1 MKKAS
6 VVFALTLCVIVPCS
20 VFAKSNAS
28 NWDGT
33 QGIESTKYAIM
44 VHEKHMKEL
53 PRQALTAKTQ
63 AVDMGNIAVI
73 TGDQR
78 TLISPNPFDL
88 SGKKISFTKNA
99 VSGYNVKV
107 SAGTVSSTQGTA
119 MTLGDDDSKPVTFTG
134 GFSFP
139 FYGTVRTS
147 VFVNSDGNLTF
158 DTGDNASTD
167 RDLIRATSGPP
178 RLCPFFADLN
188 PSASGIISV
197 LQTPTKVTV
206 TWNAVP
212 EYGGVGGNTFQVK
225 LYKNGNIDFIFGATV
240 GKDAITGISSGKTS
254 VSNARLVN
262 FSSIGPLTGV
272 ASPIFER
279 FASSTGLD
287 FASLLQEF
295 HATHSQIFDFV
306 VIFTDSGYLGG
317 TGAFAFFS
325 FIQNSVKGI
334 GLPQFDESSFFGS
347 PKVQGFLMM
356 DRVAKY
362 PPDPTQQFLG
372 TNNTL
377 EVMGQENGHRWLAFP
392 KVMINGVKTNDLLG
406 RDDAHWSFFFNTDAS
421 VMEGNQIRDNGN
433 GTFTTVASTLR
444 YSKLDQYIMGL
455 IPPGAVPPSFFVQNG
470 GDKGAAPVVGANF
483 SGTRVNV
490 TVQQI
495 IQAAG
500 PRVPPSTTSQKAFR
514 EAFIYFIKPGTGG
527 PNPSQ
532 LAQVEKI
539 RAMWQPFFSNA
550 TNHKGSLDT
559 TLPH

>member
-1 MKKAS
+1 MQKTLI
-6 VVFALTLCVIVPCS
+6 VFVLVLCAVVPCS
-20 VFAKSNAS
+20 VFAKSDAS

-33 QGIESTKYAIM
+33 RGIESTRYAIM
-44 VHEKHMKEL
+44 MHEKHMREL

-63 AVDMGNIAVI
+63 VVDTGNIAVM

-78 TLISPNPFDL
+78 TLISPSPFDL
-88 SGKKISFTKNA
+88 TGKKISFIKNA

-107 SAGTVSSTQGTA
+107 SAGAVSSAQGTA
-119 MTLGDDDSKPVTFTG
+119 IVLGDDDSKSVTFTG

-139 FYGTVRTS
+139 FAGAVRAS

-158 DTGDNASTD
+158 ETGDNASTS
-167 RDLIRATSGPP
+167 RDLIRAASGPP

-188 PSASGIISV
+188 PSASGVVSV
-197 LQTPTKVTV
+197 LQTATKFTV

-212 EYGGVGGNTFQVK
+212 EYGGVGGNTFQVN
-225 LYKNGNIDFIFGATV
+225 LFKNGNIDFIIGPTV
-240 GKDAITGISSGKTS
+240 GKDVITGLSSGNTS
-254 VSNARLVN
+254 VASVKLVN
-262 FSSIGPLTGV
+262 FSSVGPLTGV
-272 ASPIFER
+272 TSPIFER
-279 FASSTGLD
+279 FASKTDLD
-287 FASLLQEF
+287 YASLLQEF
-295 HATHSQIFDFV
+295 HATHTQVFDFV

-325 FIQNSVKGI
+325 PIQNSVKGI
-334 GLPQFDESSFFGS
+334 GLPQFNESGFFGS
-347 PKVQGFLMM
+347 PKVLGFLMM
-356 DRVAKY
+356 DRVVKY
-362 PPDPTQQFLG
+362 PADPTQQFLG

-392 KVMINGVKTNDLLG
+392 QVMINGVKTNDLLG
-406 RDDAHWSFFFNTDAS
+406 RDNAHWSFYFNTDAS

-444 YSKLDQYIMGL
+444 YSKLDQYMMGL
-455 IPPGAVPPSFFVQNG
+455 IPPGAVPPSFFVQNS
-470 GDKGAAPVVGANF
+470 GDKGAPPAVGATF

-490 TVQQI
+490 TLQQI
-495 IQAAG
+495 IQAVG

-532 LAQVEKI
+532 LAQVEKV
-539 RAMWQPFFSNA
+539 RTMWQTFFSSA
-550 TNHKGSLDT
+550 TNHKASLDT